1 MDLTMKTIKITV
13 EVVLKDYMPYDWS
26 SPDFIYTAIEK
37 ELETGEQIVSYE
49 YEEATS

>member
-1 MDLTMKTIKITV
+1 MKTIKITV
-13 EVVLKDYMPYDWS
+13 ELVLKDYMPYDWS

-49 YEEATS
+49 FEEAIA